1 MQLTRRALLSSVPL
15 RRGSNPCVLT
25 LYRELIGTAV
35 LLAAARWIDK
45 SLTVAK
51 PQLRQCALSGALF
64 ALIRL
69 SVVFALNDGGADLT
83 AALVPLVP
91 VMTLGLSLLLRME
104 RLRARTTSGVV
115 LIVGMALC
123 VLSASLMAAVKG
135 PLAFGKPMAGS
146 HAPLRPAS
154 GVLWMLVNT
163 SLSACV
169 QVHNKRILAAGV
181 PVFTMTACIS
191 AFCVLFLV
199 PLTFIAAHSPRQWVP
214 TPWLMLAAL
223 YSGIFPTAVNN
234 VLLSRANLTLGP
246 TVTNLWLPL
255 QPVTTMVLDYVTLG
269 DAVYVGQLVC
279 SLGVNAGLVMA
290 IWGKHAQDELM
301 RVPRSSADGVKTH
314 EMSA

>member
-104 RLRARTTSGVV
+104 RLRGAHDIRRCAHRGH
-115 LIVGMALC
+115 
-123 VLSASLMAAVKG
+123 G
-135 PLAFGKPMAGS
+135 PLRFVRLADG
-146 HAPLRPAS
+146 R
-154 GVLWMLVNT
+154 
-163 SLSACV
+163 
-169 QVHNKRILAAGV
+169 RERAAG
-181 PVFTMTACIS
+181 
-191 AFCVLFLV
+191 
-199 PLTFIAAHSPRQWVP
+199 
-214 TPWLMLAAL
+214 
-223 YSGIFPTAVNN
+223 
-234 VLLSRANLTLGP
+234 
-246 TVTNLWLPL
+246 
-255 QPVTTMVLDYVTLG
+255 
-269 DAVYVGQLVC
+269 
-279 SLGVNAGLVMA
+279 
-290 IWGKHAQDELM
+290 IWK
-301 RVPRSSADGVKTH
+301 ADGGVTCPLEASIRRAVDAGQH
-314 EMSA
+314 VAQRVRAGP